1 MVWFFLWHFSW
12 FGFCLVCLAALE
24 IRGNEK
30 REKYEFWLFDKMR
43 VWSFFYLVAQKK
55 NETKEIEEEKV
66 WSLTQ
71 LYLGLILLL
80 LIYLYFS
87 MLCGLNW
94 VLGSWF
100 VLLPRKLER
109 VMRGK
114 DILEAQLT
122 LLLYTPLVGLES
134 MMSPPPPR
142 HLRTYKGRRCQL
154 DRVHWP

>member
-1 MVWFFLWHFSW
+1 
-12 FGFCLVCLAALE
+12 
-24 IRGNEK
+24 
-30 REKYEFWLFDKMR
+30 
-43 VWSFFYLVAQKK
+43 
-55 NETKEIEEEKV
+55 
-66 WSLTQ
+66 
-71 LYLGLILLL
+71 
-80 LIYLYFS
+80 

-142 HLRTYKGRRCQL
+142 PLRTYKGRRCQL

>member
-1 MVWFFLWHFSW
+1 
-12 FGFCLVCLAALE
+12 
-24 IRGNEK
+24 
-30 REKYEFWLFDKMR
+30 
-43 VWSFFYLVAQKK
+43 
-55 NETKEIEEEKV
+55 
-66 WSLTQ
+66 
-71 LYLGLILLL
+71 
-80 LIYLYFS
+80 